1 MIRKYYAEAKKSLVF
16 FNSQLFDTKRIEKEI
31 FELFFSTKFYQGS
44 QLMQFDGINYIIHEP
59 NFKFVS
65 KKNKL
70 TNEKIP
76 NSESNIFELSKGS

>member
-1 MIRKYYAEAKKSLVF
+1 MVKKYYVEAKKSFVF

-31 FELFFSTKFYQGS
+31 FEMFFSTKFYQGS
-44 QLMQFDGINYIIHEP
+44 QLMQFDGLDYIIHEP

-65 KKNKL
+65 KKSKL
-70 TNEKIP
+70 TNEKIS